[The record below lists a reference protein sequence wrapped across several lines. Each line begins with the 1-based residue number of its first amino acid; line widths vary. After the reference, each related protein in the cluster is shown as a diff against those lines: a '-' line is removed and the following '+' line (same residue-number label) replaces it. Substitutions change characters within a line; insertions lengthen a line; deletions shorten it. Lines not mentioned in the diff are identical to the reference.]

1 MLKKRSHKMKGKG
14 DQKSRTSN
22 ILSIYGPMPDVSF
35 SLINFSFWLCMITKR
50 ISYASRNPHEK
61 RGGQDSAMDTAKQ
74 ETQNVG
80 NSF

>member
-1 MLKKRSHKMKGKG
+1 MRKKKKHKMKGKG

-22 ILSIYGPMPDVSF
+22 IISMYGPNPDVSF

-50 ISYASRNPHEK
+50 ISYVARNPNEK